1 MTEGNMGVNVA
12 GALAH
17 EGADDSEVVLC
28 VIRVL
33 LKHLDF
39 RTCSGG
45 KQWWNDSFSYVFLIY
60 VSVLASWRS
69 LSRPTYMGIVRL
81 VINIRSSLELVP
93 SRRQDIYVRP
103 TDARMK

>member
-1 MTEGNMGVNVA
+1 VCT
-12 GALAH
+12 
-17 EGADDSEVVLC
+17 VV
-28 VIRVL
+28 RVL

-39 RTCSGG
+39 CTRSGG
-45 KQWWNDSFSYVFLIY
+45 KQWWNDSFLYAFLIY

-93 SRRQDIYVRP
+93 SRRQDRYVGC